1 MFPSRVSYS
10 CFTFCVGTC
19 SLARAACQG
28 AYYVKELTKWW
39 DDYDYEETVVIDDL
53 TPSLAAEL
61 APLLFRWCGLYKV
74 RVEIKN
80 GSITIRPRTVIISSA
95 YTIAECFPLHYVSSM
110 TSSFPRIEAIGA

>member
-1 MFPSRVSYS
+1 M
-10 CFTFCVGTC
+10 
-19 SLARAACQG
+19 
-28 AYYVKELTKWW
+28 
-39 DDYDYEETVVIDDL
+39 VIEDL
-53 TPSLAAEL
+53 TPSVAQEL
-61 APLLFRWCGLYKV
+61 APLLMNWCGLYKV